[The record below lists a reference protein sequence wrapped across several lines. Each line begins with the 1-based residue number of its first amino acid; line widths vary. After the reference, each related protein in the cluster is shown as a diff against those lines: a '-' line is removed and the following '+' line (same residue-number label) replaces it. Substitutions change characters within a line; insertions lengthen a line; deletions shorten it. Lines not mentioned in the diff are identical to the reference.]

1 MRNADLA
8 CVVVVLYVAR
18 SKMLSTAD
26 KTVITVSLVGR
37 ALSGYLSQSC
47 RITQVSI
54 TVPMHEFS
62 NITIDVIWVARRV
75 DTTEQWKSGKRSC
88 RGHVSTKPLYI
99 IIRAS
104 FTALVSR
111 IDKQFYRNRR
121 KEVVP
126 VDAKRFTQTEDL
138 HDFYSK
144 DSIFNKDVFCS

>member
-75 DTTEQWKSGKRSC
+75 DTTEQ
-88 RGHVSTKPLYI
+88 
-99 IIRAS
+99 
-104 FTALVSR
+104 
-111 IDKQFYRNRR
+111 
-121 KEVVP
+121 
-126 VDAKRFTQTEDL
+126 
-138 HDFYSK
+138 
-144 DSIFNKDVFCS
+144 